1 MMAAARAREPDLD
14 MLLGGPM
21 GPPGDIDFDDGAGEL
36 DLDDDLGE
44 LDGPEAGSADDLLM
58 GAWEAIKAD
67 DFDGFRDSI
76 TAAVAALTAGAPLP

>member
-1 MMAAARAREPDLD
+1 MMAAARAATEPDLG
-14 MLLGGPM
+14 MLLGGEP
-21 GPPGDIDFDDGAGEL
+21 PPGDVDFDDGAGEL
-36 DLDDDLGE
+36 DLDE